1 MIIFATT
8 LIYNTA
14 KIMKDESKTSI
25 LPNEGQRMTLK
36 GYYKSLPDSTHPKT
50 EFINEIT
57 KRTGVS
63 FTAARNWVI
72 YGTKPTAPYINLTI
86 NNIPTAT
93 LYRVANNYQ
102 NAAFNVN
109 LSIWKIIKSKNR
121 LSSNREN

>member
-14 KIMKDESKTSI
+14 KIMKAELKTSI

-36 GYYKSLPDSTHPKT
+36 GYYESLPDSTHPKT

-72 YGTKPTAPYINLTI
+72 YGMKPNNPEHISILSEITGIPRNNLW
-86 NNIPTAT
+86 
-93 LYRVANNYQ
+93 
-102 NAAFNVN
+102 
-109 LSIWKIIKSKNR
+109 S
-121 LSSNREN
+121 E